1 MKIKICGITRFE
13 DVSKCEESGANLI
26 GFINIK
32 RSKRFVTLQEIKT
45 LVSSM
50 KDKNKAVLVL
60 EPDNPE
66 EVIMKMKKTGIRIVQ
81 LHSLSKNQIKYLK
94 WIEGFQ
100 RTLLERNITVIRA
113 IGISNE
119 SLEMKDDELKF
130 SSSKVKEIENFAKI
144 CDALLFDY
152 QVKGKSGGT
161 GLQIPTKMVLK
172 AVKISKNVNH
182 DIKIFLAGGMN
193 SERIK
198 NDIELQENVLDYF
211 DVNSGVE
218 DKPGI
223 KNPELVDELM
233 EIRAKI

>member
-100 RTLLERNITVIRA
+100 RTLLEKNITVIRA